1 MATKISHILLLT
13 LTALTTAS
21 IYDAPT
27 NRKLE
32 QLRKQMDVLREK
44 LITENCLNTEKT
56 KRSLLDN
63 SSDGDQLETQ
73 SELYQHLVD
82 LLIACRKSKQ
92 ETTTTTSAAPPVEC
106 VNAINLTESWRK
118 DHSGSD
124 IEPVNGQWNCDT
136 RHMINSG
143 RPWFRFSA
151 SAGLKHLDSCP
162 PKYSCGTVCGI
173 WSNSTVPSR
182 VG

>member
-63 SSDGDQLETQ
+63 SSEGVFWIILQME
-73 SELYQHLVD
+73 
-82 LLIACRKSKQ
+82 I
-92 ETTTTTSAAPPVEC
+92 
-106 VNAINLTESWRK
+106 SWRLNL
-118 DHSGSD
+118 SS
-124 IEPVNGQWNCDT
+124 
-136 RHMINSG
+136 INIWWIFSLPAG
-143 RPWFRFSA
+143 RQNKRQLQP
-151 SAGLKHLDSCP
+151 HLLP
-162 PKYSCGTVCGI
+162 LL
-173 WSNSTVPSR
+173 
-182 VG
+182 